1 MCCTFDSPIARC
13 ELMHVMVLTD
23 ETQHECAC
31 ENGCPSGIACPLARF
46 FSGEEM
52 VAGRCGPLHAVPVP
66 AVVREVP
73 SRSFALAAAA

>member
-31 ENGCPSGIACPLARF
+31 EHGCSPGMVCPLTSCF
-46 FSGEEM
+46 TGEEM
-52 VAGRCGPLHAVPVP
+52 VAGRRGPLHP
-66 AVVREVP
+66 E
-73 SRSFALAAAA
+73 ALDRALCEAIH